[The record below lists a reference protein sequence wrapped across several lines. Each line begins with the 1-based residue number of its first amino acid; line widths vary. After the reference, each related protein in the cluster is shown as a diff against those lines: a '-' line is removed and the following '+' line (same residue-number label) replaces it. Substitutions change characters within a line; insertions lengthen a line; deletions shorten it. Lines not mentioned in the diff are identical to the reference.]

1 MIAWDVKEIEVT
13 DSLIGEFTVSIKILR
28 GDGYW

>member
-13 DSLIGEFTVSIKILR
+13 DSLIGEFTVSIKVR
-28 GDGYW
+28 RDDGN